1 MQAAL
6 PSFRR
11 PPVVEVVIG
20 AQMIGTAPRSLQ
32 ALGRFAA
39 SVADEGL
46 SVQEARPAVEVRPER
61 FDPTEMPV
69 VASLDV
75 LLGSGHPP
83 MCHMMRNVA
92 GDEMVQLQTDWI
104 AVNWRKASAGAEYP
118 RWPSRW
124 DTFERRARLAQTCF
138 GGSDFRFGVVEVT
151 YLNHIELDNAAALH
165 SQPARVLSFLATGDE
180 FTDGFLGPAE
190 RCHAGLDFRIGQ
202 SESDRPAGRLSVSAN
217 PAWHEQ
223 GMRPLLV
230 LTLTARGNPRSPSL
244 EGVREFAHL
253 AREWIVRAFADLTTP
268 EMHAQ
273 WEREDREP
281 NEGAEP

>member
-1 MQAAL
+1 MVG
-6 PSFRR
+6 
-11 PPVVEVVIG
+11 VV
-20 AQMIGTAPRSLQ
+20 PHSLQ
-32 ALGRFAA
+32 ALGKFAA
-39 SVADEGL
+39 SLADEGL
-46 SVQEARPAVEVRPER
+46 SVQETRPAVEVHPER

-75 LLGSGHPP
+75 LLGSGPP
-83 MCHMMRNVA
+83 PVCHMMRNVA
-92 GDEMVQLQTDWI
+92 GDEMVQVQTDWI
-104 AVNWRKASAGAEYP
+104 AVSWRKASADAEYP

-124 DTFERRARLAQTCF
+124 NTFERRARLAQTCF

-151 YLNHIELDNAAALH
+151 YLNHIELAEATALH
-165 SQPARVLSFLATGDE
+165 SRPARVLSFLAAGDE

-190 RCHAGLDFRIGQ
+190 RCHAGLDFRISQAEGDQ
-202 SESDRPAGRLSVSAN
+202 PAGRLSVSAN
-217 PAWHEQ
+217 PAWHEK

-268 EMHAQ
+268 EMHAR
-273 WEREDREP
+273 WEREDRESI
-281 NEGAEP
+281 EGVEP

>member
-20 AQMIGTAPRSLQ
+20 AQMIGAAPHSLQ
-32 ALGRFAA
+32 ALGGFAA
-39 SVADEGL
+39 SLADEGL
-46 SVQEARPAVEVRPER
+46 SEQEARPAVEVRPER
-61 FDPTEMPV
+61 FDAAEMPV

-75 LLGSGHPP
+75 LLGSGPP
-83 MCHMMRNVA
+83 PVCHVMCSA
-92 GDEMVQLQTDWI
+92 DGDEMVQVQTDWI
-104 AVNWRKASAGAEYP
+104 AVNWRKASAHAEYP

-138 GGSDFRFGVVEVT
+138 GGGDFRFGLVEVT

-165 SQPARVLSFLATGDE
+165 SRPARVLSFLAAGDE

-202 SESDRPAGRLSVSAN
+202 SDSDRPAGRLSVSAH
-217 PAWHEQ
+217 PAWHEK

-268 EMHAQ
+268 EMHAE
-273 WEREDREP
+273 WEREDRES